1 MPKHNV
7 CTCPSLSARNNVR
20 QQKCLPFVYWTS
32 AGAVAMQSQRIRNSF
47 RQKKGCVNREKKN
60 SKRFVYGLAAAVKKP
75 PSSFSWHELSTW
87 TASGWARL
95 WLAGHSL
102 VAPIWSRGIFRQ
114 RGLNPPRFLF
124 FLSTSPRSLHTH
136 LCVCS
141 FFYYSQTFSQNFT
154 QSDPVKS

>member
-1 MPKHNV
+1 
-7 CTCPSLSARNNVR
+7 
-20 QQKCLPFVYWTS
+20 
-32 AGAVAMQSQRIRNSF
+32 MQSQRIRNSF

-60 SKRFVYGLAAAVKKP
+60 AKRFVYGLAAAVKKP

-141 FFYYSQTFSQNFT
+141 FFIIPKHFLKILHSQTLLKAKRFGTSEPQSFT
-154 QSDPVKS
+154 SSSSVHTHTIV